1 MPSRGR
7 LVFKFHVLCDRKCD
21 AASHKRTVWFA
32 LSSLKIL
39 LTTLFSVVYSEVS
52 MALGVRLCFPI

>member
-1 MPSRGR
+1 
-7 LVFKFHVLCDRKCD
+7 VFKFHVLCDRKCD